1 MRISTGQWYRQGVS
15 AMLNSQ
21 ADLSKTQ
28 LQLATGQRMLAPSDD
43 PAAATKVLELD
54 QLLSS
59 VSQYQRN
66 GDAAEARLRREENV
80 LEGVGDIMQ
89 RVRELAVRAT
99 NGSLSAGDRQAI
111 SAEVREHLN
120 GLMGLANATDTNGE
134 YIFSGYRT
142 DVPAFVDDGAGNFTY
157 QGDQGQRLLQI
168 GSARHV
174 TTGDPGD
181 SVFMGIDDGNGG
193 VSDVFS
199 IVHDFITDLD
209 NNTPSGAT
217 LTALDNAMDQ
227 IQTVRTKIGGRMN
240 AIENQHGINDSFG
253 LVMEQNRSIL
263 EDLDYGEAVSRLQ
276 QQELILQASQQ
287 SFMKV
292 EGLSLFNYL

>member
-1 MRISTGQWYRQGVS
+1 MRISTGQWYRQGVA
-15 AMLNSQ
+15 AMIDNQ
-21 ADLSKTQ
+21 ATLSKTQ

-43 PAAATKVLELD
+43 PGAATRVLELD

-59 VSQYQRN
+59 VNQYQRN

-80 LEGVGDIMQ
+80 LEGSGDILQ
-89 RVRELAVRAT
+89 RVRELAVRAV

-111 SAEVREHLN
+111 STEVREHLD
-120 GLMGLANATDTNGE
+120 GLLALANATDTNGE
-134 YIFSGYRT
+134 TVFGGFRT
-142 DVPAFVDDGAGNFTY
+142 DVPAFTDDGAGNFSY
-157 QGDQGQRLLQI
+157 QGDQGQRLMQI

-174 TTGDPGD
+174 ATNDPGD
-181 SVFMGIDDGNGG
+181 AVFMGVDDGNGG
-193 VSDVFS
+193 TTDTFS
-199 IVHDFITDLD
+199 ILNDFITDLD
-209 NNTPSGAT
+209 NNAPSGAT
-217 LTALDNAMDQ
+217 LTALDNAMDR

-240 AIENQHGINDSFG
+240 AIENQRGINDSFG

-276 QQELILQASQQ
+276 QQQLILQASQQ

>member
-1 MRISTGQWYRQGVS
+1 MRISTGQWYRQGVA
-15 AMLNSQ
+15 AMLDNQST
-21 ADLSKTQ
+21 LSKTQ

-43 PAAATKVLELD
+43 PGAATRVLELN

-80 LEGVGDIMQ
+80 LEGSGDILQ
-89 RVRELAVRAT
+89 RVRELAVRAV
-99 NGSLSAGDRQAI
+99 NGSLSAGDRAAI
-111 SAEVREHLN
+111 STEVREHLD
-120 GLMGLANATDTNGE
+120 GLLALANATDTNGE
-134 YIFSGYRT
+134 TIFGGYRT
-142 DVPAFVDDGAGNFTY
+142 DVPAFTDDGAGNFSY
-157 QGDQGQRLLQI
+157 QGDQGQRLMQI

-174 TTGDPGD
+174 ATNDPG
-181 SVFMGIDDGNGG
+181 STVFMGIDDGSGG
-193 VSDVFS
+193 TTDTFS
-199 IVHDFITDLD
+199 ILNDFITDLD
-209 NNTPSGAT
+209 NNVPSGTT

-227 IQTVRTKIGGRMN
+227 IQTVRTKLGGRMN
-240 AIENQHGINDSFG
+240 AIENQRGINDSFS
-253 LVMEQNRSIL
+253 LVMEQNRSVL

-276 QQELILQASQQ
+276 QQQLILQASQQ